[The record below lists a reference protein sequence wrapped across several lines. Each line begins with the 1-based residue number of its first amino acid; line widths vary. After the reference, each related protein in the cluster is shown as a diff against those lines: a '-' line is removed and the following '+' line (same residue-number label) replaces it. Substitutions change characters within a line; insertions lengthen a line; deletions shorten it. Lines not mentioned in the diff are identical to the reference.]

1 MSSQSRYSAHAFH
14 DSLPNGR
21 SSGELLV
28 TPLGFRFQ
36 CAAGAVDIPFRGS
49 ELRRGGAS
57 DRLVFVSNV
66 ARPGWSVYTDDRSI
80 IADPLLNAQTE
91 LASSLAAMRR
101 KSWGNWTWA
110 GLAVLLFIGLPVWM
124 LFNIDVFAGV
134 AARRIP
140 PEWEEG
146 LGKRVYAQ
154 YQIGAQ
160 VIEDKAMAA
169 QLKKLTDP
177 LEQQIKD
184 PRYPFRFHIAKDSTI
199 NAFALPGGYVVINSE
214 LILRARTADELLG
227 VVAHEMSH
235 VTEQH
240 GMRAVITT
248 AGVVLIAQ
256 AVIGDVAG
264 IAATLA
270 SAAPLLLNQSYS
282 RGFEEQADKRGV
294 ELLQRAQI
302 DPLGMVR
309 FFETMQAE
317 EKKRR
322 EKLRKSTGDRT
333 ADALDTASKFL
344 STHPAT
350 EKRIASIRKL
360 AAKQK
365 GPYRNM
371 DAEFKLLQDQ
381 VRTFV
386 AQDKQDDQPGQ
397 DGQQGDKDNEKQD

>member
-14 DSLPNGR
+14 DSLPHGR
-21 SSGELLV
+21 SSGELMV

-36 CAAGAVDIPFRGS
+36 CAAGAVVIPFQGA

-57 DRLVFVSNV
+57 DRLVFISNA

-80 IADPLLNAQTE
+80 MADPLLAGQPGLAPA
-91 LASSLAAMRR
+91 LASMRR
-101 KSWGNWTWA
+101 KGWSNWAWA
-110 GLAVLLFIGLPVWM
+110 GFAALLILGLPIWM

-134 AARRIP
+134 AAKRIP
-140 PEWEEG
+140 PDWEAG

-160 VIEDKAMAA
+160 IIEDKAVAA

-184 PRYPFRFHIAKDSTI
+184 PRYPFHFNIAKDSTI

-214 LILRARTADELLG
+214 LILRARSADELLG
-227 VVAHEMSH
+227 VVGHEMSH

-256 AVIGDVAG
+256 ALIGDVAG
-264 IAATLA
+264 LAATLA
-270 SAAPLLLNQSYS
+270 SAGPLLLNQSYS

-294 ELLQRAQI
+294 ELLQRARI

-309 FFETMQAE
+309 FFETVQE
-317 EKKRR
+317 EERKRR
-322 EKLRKSTGDRT
+322 EKMRKTTGERT
-333 ADALDTASKFL
+333 ADVLEGASKFL

-350 EKRIASIRKL
+350 EKRIAQIRKL

-365 GPYRNM
+365 GPYRNL
-371 DAEFKLLQDQ
+371 DAEFKVLQDQ
-381 VRTFV
+381 VRAIV
-386 AQDKQDDQPGQ
+386 AQDKEA
-397 DGQQGDKDNEKQD
+397 GDKEDANKD